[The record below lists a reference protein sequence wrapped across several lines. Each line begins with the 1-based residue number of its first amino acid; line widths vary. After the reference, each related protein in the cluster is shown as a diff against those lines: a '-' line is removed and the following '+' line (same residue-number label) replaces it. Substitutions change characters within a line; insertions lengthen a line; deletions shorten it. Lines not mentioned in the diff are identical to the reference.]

1 MIEVNSGLLAGV
13 PSPSKRIGMLWRLW
27 MLSVVLSVAEVKGV
41 LVFWSPFHDPRVHEN
56 APAGVHVTTVRALDE
71 SAPGKPVAYSL
82 LDVKDSNHF
91 HLNHLTG
98 NLTTARPITRKA
110 GDKYVVIV
118 AAVSQGVT
126 EVKTM
131 QIEVTVPNQYPP
143 RFEYPVYRAEVHQTR
158 TRPGYRVLQ
167 VRAHDPDPMPY
178 NAEVY
183 YHLEAGPESTR
194 ALRYLALD
202 GITGE
207 VMLNRSLS
215 DVGDSMIA
223 FTVVAEDGGSPMK
236 QDTARVEILVKTLSD
251 PQNTRAVVV
260 NETSVRICWQR
271 PLYGNVSGYVVKYR
285 AASENVTSYLN
296 VTTGTAADKCVPVL
310 KLRPWTDYEYRVY
323 AWNGREEGIGSPVDR
338 FVTRIDYCVTNV
350 CKHGSCEATDARPG
364 YRCVCDPGFY
374 GEACEHFDPCSEN
387 PCKTFG
393 TCVNTSHGEYR
404 CDCFTGFSGRN
415 CSDFNPCLLKPS
427 ACLHGGVCQS
437 NASHMFTCL
446 CVDGYYGK
454 TCHQYDPCF
463 SSPCLHGARCLNE
476 SDVKFSCQC
485 PPGYAGE
492 LCQEDV
498 NECLSSPCKNRG
510 ECEDGINSFTC
521 HCPQGYGGPV
531 CELRDTCPEEFQ
543 QTDKGTFHWQPLA
556 HGSVA
561 KAECPYGAYNP
572 ASEYKYARRKCRL
585 LADGQTS
592 WMKVSAQHCRYKSFQ
607 AAENVT
613 SELEFLTHDPR
624 NIRPGQLQG
633 FAEKIEPVVDYAV
646 KDIKI
651 AQAMIHVISNFLAL
665 NDSVIKEGDA
675 DGIAVEKLVSVV
687 ERFASEVVL
696 DSGALIIENENLVV
710 KAVAW
715 SPKLL
720 SQGRDF
726 LTFSLRSNGDHYLHE
741 DFSGDADEQE
751 GGDNIVLTIPFEA
764 LSMAINSSRLAA
776 GEPYRPI
783 HEVEKGP
790 RISFVSY
797 RNDKFF
803 RPARRDDKSLVSA
816 GQVVLSAKIGD
827 SKIEN
832 LTDRLVYSYPTCR
845 AGTYVCA
852 FWDERRKEW
861 STAGITTNQSGNVT
875 LCSSTHMT
883 VFSLLLDPMP
893 GMAMTPHHY
902 RVLSIISYIGCIMSV
917 VGLFFTILT
926 YALFRC
932 LNKDRS
938 GKILLNLCSAMLL
951 LNLAFLV
958 GSLHERFPKLELC
971 LGTAVATH
979 YFLLACLA
987 WMGVE
992 AANMH
997 QMLVHVFA
1005 TSETCFMLKRV
1016 LIAWGIP
1023 AVIVG
1028 TCLSIDLEP
1037 YRSHDDYC
1045 VISSRNQWIYYIAFL
1060 GISSCILF
1068 VNLIVFIMVTKVLF
1082 KPRMAG
1088 AAAKSA
1094 NNSASGSSSGVPNPL
1109 PITAAQVR
1117 GAFTVMTLLG
1127 VTWIFGVFAVG
1138 EARTVFQYVFC
1149 VCNSMQG
1156 FLIFVV
1162 RVLQYPEARA
1172 AWAQLATTGTFKKN
1186 RGGAAPAGSW
1196 CTNSNT
1202 KRNSHSSM
1210 VRVTSAS
1217 TDSTSTVVFN
1227 SNIWSKGGSG
1237 GPAASKHSTN
1247 RLPRFSSVGSLLKN
1261 CNLQK
1266 DDKMSNAG
1274 TLSRKQKAK
1283 AITEESHAKE
1293 NHKEFYSGDEQV
1305 AAVVPS
1311 LYVGQEQ
1318 HIIKSSSL
1326 NASDPHNYVD
1336 EGSRSA
1342 ATTLTFAPNQ
1352 KTHILFAYAGGETT
1366 PIRINGIVPSPEDK
1380 PRVESFSTFQ
1390 RSSPVPSAPQIPE
1403 LPQARTCPVAT
1414 AAAEPISVAATE
1426 TEPIRSS
1433 LKTTCSD
1440 ETSFLVTDGAATTF
1454 VS

>member
-1 MIEVNSGLLAGV
+1 MEFPVHRRSFGLMSVL
-13 PSPSKRIGMLWRLW
+13 RLVS
-27 MLSVVLSVAEVKGV
+27 LLLLCQHVVARRGV

-56 APAGVHVTTVRALDE
+56 APAGVHVTTIRALDE

-82 LDVKDSNHF
+82 LDVKDSTYF
-91 HLNHLTG
+91 HLNYLTG
-98 NLTTARPITRKA
+98 NLTTARPITRKV
-110 GDKYVVIV
+110 GEKYEVIV

-131 QIEVTVPNQYPP
+131 QIEVTVPNEYPP
-143 RFEYPVYRAEVHQTR
+143 RFEHPVYRAEVHQTR

-167 VRAHDPDPMPY
+167 VRAQDPDPVPY

-183 YHLEAGPESTR
+183 YRLDAGPESAR
-194 ALRYLALD
+194 ALKYLALD
-202 GITGE
+202 GVTGE
-207 VMLNRSLS
+207 VTLNRTLS
-215 DVGDSMIA
+215 DVADAMIA
-223 FTVVAEDGGSPMK
+223 FTVVAEDGGSPVK
-236 QDTARVEILVKTLSD
+236 EDRARVEILVKTISD

-285 AASENVTSYLN
+285 ATSENVTSYVN
-296 VTTGTAADKCVPVL
+296 VTTGAVDKCVPVHG
-310 KLRPWTDYEYRVY
+310 LRPWTDYEYRVY
-323 AWNGREEGIGSPVDR
+323 AWNGREEGIGSTVDR
-338 FVTRIDYCVTNV
+338 FTTRIDYCLMNV
-350 CKHGSCEATDARPG
+350 CKHGSCEATEAVPG

-374 GEACEHFDPCSEN
+374 GDACEHFDPCSEN

-393 TCVNTSHGEYR
+393 TCVNISDGEYR

-427 ACLHGGVCQS
+427 ACLHGGVCES
-437 NASHMFTCL
+437 NSSHTFTCL

-485 PPGYAGE
+485 LPGYAGD
-492 LCQEDV
+492 LCEENI

-510 ECEDGINSFTC
+510 DCEDGINSFTC
-521 HCPQGYGGPV
+521 HCTPGYGGPL
-531 CELRDTCPEEFQ
+531 CEIRDTCPEDVQ
-543 QTDKGTFHWQPLA
+543 QTDKGTFQWQPVP

-561 KAECPYGAYNP
+561 KVECPYGAYNP

-607 AAENVT
+607 AAENIT
-613 SELEFLTHDPR
+613 SELEYLTHDPR
-624 NIRPGQLQG
+624 SIRPEQLRN
-633 FAEKIEPVVDYAV
+633 FADKIEPIVDYAI

-665 NDSVIKEGDA
+665 NDSVIEEGDA
-675 DGIAVEKLVSVV
+675 NGVAVEKLVSVV
-687 ERFASEVVL
+687 ERFTSEVVL
-696 DSGALIIENENLVV
+696 GPGALIIENENLVV

-720 SQGRDF
+720 SQGQDF
-726 LTFSLRSNGDHYLHE
+726 LSFSLRSNRDHYLHE
-741 DFSGDADEQE
+741 DFSGDGDDQDGE
-751 GGDNIVLTIPFEA
+751 DNIVITIPFEA
-764 LSMAINSSRLAA
+764 LSMAINSSLMAA
-776 GEPYRPI
+776 GEAYRPI

-803 RPARRDDKSLVSA
+803 RPHRYGPASLVST

-827 SKIEN
+827 RKIEN
-832 LTDRLVYSYPTCR
+832 LTDPLIYSYPTYSAAR
-845 AGTYVCA
+845 YVCA
-852 FWDERRKEW
+852 FWDERRKQW
-861 STAGITTNQSGNVT
+861 STVGVTTNQSGNVT
-875 LCSSTHMT
+875 VCTSTHMT
-883 VFSLLLDPMP
+883 AFSLLLDPLP
-893 GMAMTPHHY
+893 GRSLAPHHY
-902 RVLSIISYIGCIMSV
+902 RILSLISYVGCIMSI

-926 YALFRC
+926 YSLFRC

-951 LNLAFLV
+951 LNMAFLV
-958 GSLHERFPKLELC
+958 GSLHQRFPRIELC

-992 AANMH
+992 AANMY

-1005 TSETCFMLKRV
+1005 SSETCFMLKRV

-1028 TCLSIDLEP
+1028 TCLAIDLEP
-1037 YRSHDDYC
+1037 YRSRDDYC
-1045 VISSRNQWIYYIAFL
+1045 VISSRNPLIYYIAFL
-1060 GISSCILF
+1060 GISCLILF
-1068 VNLIVFIMVTKVLF
+1068 VNLLVFIMVTRVLF
-1082 KPRMAG
+1082 KPRMSG
-1088 AAAKSA
+1088 ATSKSA
-1094 NNSASGSSSGVPNPL
+1094 NHNSTSASGSAAANTL

-1172 AWAQLATTGTFKKN
+1172 AWSQLATTGTLKKN
-1186 RGGAAPAGSW
+1186 RGAGPQAASW
-1196 CTNSNT
+1196 CAYSNP

-1210 VRVTSAS
+1210 VRVTSNS

-1227 SNIWSKGGSG
+1227 SNMWNKGSGSG
-1237 GPAASKHSTN
+1237 GPASARDCPT
-1247 RLPRFSSVGSLLKN
+1247 RLSRFSSVGSLLKN
-1261 CNLQK
+1261 CNLQRA
-1266 DDKMSNAG
+1266 DKNTS
-1274 TLSRKQKAK
+1274 TLNRKEKASSK
-1283 AITEESHAKE
+1283 ATADELGAKP
-1293 NHKEFYSGDEQV
+1293 NHKEFYSSEDQV
-1305 AAVVPS
+1305 SSLVPD
-1311 LYVGQEQ
+1311 LYAGQEHQ
-1318 HIIKSSSL
+1318 IKSHGVS
-1326 NASDPHNYVD
+1326 APDPMKYID
-1336 EGSRSA
+1336 DDSRSTV
-1342 ATTLTFAPNQ
+1342 TTLGLGANQ
-1352 KTHILFAYAGGETT
+1352 KAHILFAYTGAEAT
-1366 PIRINGIVPSPEDK
+1366 PIRVNGVVHSPLDK
-1380 PRVESFSTFQ
+1380 PKLESFSTFQ
-1390 RSSPVPSAPQIPE
+1390 RSSPVPASTPKIPE
-1403 LPQARTCPVAT
+1403 LPRSWNAASATTAVVDGPVDVIVPDHDALRGST
-1414 AAAEPISVAATE
+1414 KMTEETSFVMSEGTSVAAA
-1426 TEPIRSS
+1426 S
-1433 LKTTCSD
+1433 
-1440 ETSFLVTDGAATTF
+1440 
-1454 VS
+1454 

>member
-1 MIEVNSGLLAGV
+1 M
-13 PSPSKRIGMLWRLW
+13 
-27 MLSVVLSVAEVKGV
+27 
-41 LVFWSPFHDPRVHEN
+41 
-56 APAGVHVTTVRALDE
+56 
-71 SAPGKPVAYSL
+71 
-82 LDVKDSNHF
+82 
-91 HLNHLTG
+91 
-98 NLTTARPITRKA
+98 TTARPITRKV
-110 GDKYVVIV
+110 GDKYEVIV

-131 QIEVTVPNQYPP
+131 QIEVTVPNEYPP
-143 RFEYPVYRAEVHQTR
+143 RFEHTVYRTEVHQTR

-167 VRAHDPDPMPY
+167 VRAHDPDPVPY

-183 YHLEAGPESTR
+183 YRLEAGPESTR

-207 VMLNRSLS
+207 VMLNRSLA
-215 DVGDSMIA
+215 DVADSMIA
-223 FTVVAEDGGSPMK
+223 FTVIAEDGGSPKM
-236 QDTARVEILVKTLSD
+236 QARARVEILVKTISD

-260 NETSVRICWQR
+260 NESSVRICWQR

-285 AASENVTSYLN
+285 AVAENVTSFVN
-296 VTTGTAADKCVPVL
+296 VTTGATDKCVPVHG
-310 KLRPWTDYEYRVY
+310 LRSWTDYEYRVH

-338 FVTRIDYCVTNV
+338 FATRIDYCLLNV
-350 CKHGSCEATDARPG
+350 CKHGSCETTDERPG
-364 YRCVCDPGFY
+364 YRCLCEPGYY
-374 GEACEHFDPCSEN
+374 GEACEHFDPCSEQ

-437 NASHMFTCL
+437 NASHTFTCL

-463 SSPCLHGARCLNE
+463 SAPCLHGARCLNE
-476 SDVKFSCQC
+476 SDVKFTCQC
-485 PPGYAGE
+485 VPGYAGE
-492 LCQEDV
+492 LCEENI

-521 HCPQGYGGPV
+521 HCPPGYGGPL
-531 CELRDTCPEEFQ
+531 CELRDSCPEEFQ
-543 QTDKGTFHWQPLA
+543 QTDKGTFHWQPVA

-561 KAECPYGAYNP
+561 KVECPYGAYNP

-585 LADGQTS
+585 LASGETG
-592 WMKVSAQHCRYKSFQ
+592 WMKTSAQHCRYKSFQ

-613 SELEFLTHDPR
+613 SELEFLTHDPSS
-624 NIRPGQLQG
+624 IRPDQLQSL
-633 FAEKIEPVVDYAV
+633 AEKIEPVVDYAI

-665 NDSVIKEGDA
+665 NDSVIEQGDA
-675 DGIAVEKLVSVV
+675 NGIAVEKLVSVV
-687 ERFASEVVL
+687 ERFTSEVVL
-696 DSGALIIENENLVV
+696 GPGALIIENENLVV

-720 SQGRDF
+720 SQGQDF
-726 LTFSLRSNGDHYLHE
+726 LSFSLRSNGDHYLHE
-741 DFSGDADEQE
+741 DFSGDGDEQDD
-751 GGDNIVLTIPFEA
+751 GDNIVITMPFEA
-764 LSMAINSSRLAA
+764 LSMAINISRLAA

-790 RISFVSY
+790 RIAFVSY

-803 RPARRDDKSLVSA
+803 RPARHSLTSLITA

-832 LTDRLVYSYPTCR
+832 LTDPLVYSYPTYSAER
-845 AGTYVCA
+845 YVCA
-852 FWDERRKEW
+852 FWDDNRKEW

-875 LCSSTHMT
+875 VCSSTHMT
-883 VFSLLLDPMP
+883 AFSLLLDPLP
-893 GMAMTPHHY
+893 GMSTAPHHY
-902 RVLSIISYIGCIMSV
+902 RILSLISYVGCIMSI

-926 YALFRC
+926 YALFGS

-951 LNLAFLV
+951 LNVAFLV
-958 GSLHERFPKLELC
+958 GSLHERFPKLDLC

-992 AANMH
+992 AANMY

-1005 TSETCFMLKRV
+1005 SAETCFMLKRL

-1023 AVIVG
+1023 AVVVG
-1028 TCLSIDLEP
+1028 TCLAIDLET
-1037 YRSHDDYC
+1037 YRGHGDYC
-1045 VISSRNQWIYYIAFL
+1045 VISSRNPFIYYIAFL
-1060 GISSCILF
+1060 GISCFILF
-1068 VNLIVFIMVTKVLF
+1068 VNLLVFIMVTRVLF

-1088 AAAKSA
+1088 ATKPASHT
-1094 NNSASGSSSGVPNPL
+1094 SGSSCGIGNNP

-1127 VTWIFGVFAVG
+1127 ITWIFGVFAVG

-1162 RVLQYPEARA
+1162 RVLQYPESRS
-1172 AWAQLATTGTFKKN
+1172 AWAQLVTTGTFKKH
-1186 RGGAAPAGSW
+1186 RGSGPPTGSW
-1196 CTNSNT
+1196 CANSNP
-1202 KRNSHSSM
+1202 KQNSHSSM
-1210 VRVTSAS
+1210 VRVTSTS

-1227 SNIWSKGGSG
+1227 SNIWSKGGGAATG
-1237 GPAASKHSTN
+1237 GPACVGDCPT
-1247 RLPRFSSVGSLLKN
+1247 RLSRFSGVGSMLKN

-1266 DDKMSNAG
+1266 DDKKSNAG
-1274 TLSRKQKAK
+1274 GQARKKKLSKVIVQ
-1283 AITEESHAKE
+1283 EGDAKE
-1293 NHKEFYSGDEQV
+1293 NHKEFYSSEDQV
-1305 AAVVPS
+1305 SALVPD
-1311 LYVGQEQ
+1311 LYAGQEQ
-1318 HIIKSSSL
+1318 QIVKSNSL
-1326 NASDPHNYVD
+1326 NASDPLKYID
-1336 EGSRSA
+1336 DDSRSS
-1342 ATTLTFAPNQ
+1342 ATLSFANSQ
-1352 KTHILFAYAGGETT
+1352 KAHILFAYAGDETV
-1366 PIRINGIVPSPEDK
+1366 PIRINGIVHSPMEK
-1380 PRVESFSTFQ
+1380 PKVESFSTFQ
-1390 RSSPVPSAPQIPE
+1390 RPSPVPSTPKIPE
-1403 LPQARTCPVAT
+1403 LPEGWNTAVAKG
-1414 AAAEPISVAATE
+1414 AEPHNIIVSDH
-1426 TEPIRSS
+1426 EPIR
-1433 LKTTCSD
+1433 KTATE
-1440 ETSFLVTDGAATTF
+1440 ETSFLTANGASAMAP
-1454 VS
+1454 S

>member
-1 MIEVNSGLLAGV
+1 M
-13 PSPSKRIGMLWRLW
+13 PF
-27 MLSVVLSVAEVKGV
+27 VLCFLYPPCV
-41 LVFWSPFHDPRVHEN
+41 LVFWSPFHDPRVHES

-82 LDVKDSNHF
+82 LDVKDSSFF
-91 HLNHLTG
+91 HLNHVTG
-98 NLTTARPITRKA
+98 NLTTARPITRKV
-110 GDKYVVIV
+110 GDKYEVIV

-143 RFEYPVYRAEVHQTR
+143 RFEHPVYRSEVHQTR
-158 TRPGYRVLQ
+158 TRPGYRVVQ
-167 VRAHDPDPMPY
+167 VRAHDPDPVPY

-183 YHLEAGPESTR
+183 YRLEAGPESTR

-207 VMLNRSLS
+207 VMLNRSLA
-215 DVGDSMIA
+215 DVPDSTIA
-223 FTVVAEDGGSPMK
+223 FTVIAEDGGSPK
-236 QDTARVEILVKTLSD
+236 QQDRARVEILVKTISD
-251 PQNTRAVVV
+251 PQNARAVVV

-285 AASENVTSYLN
+285 ATSENVTSYVN
-296 VTTGTAADKCVPVL
+296 VTTGAPDKCVPVL

-338 FVTRIDYCVTNV
+338 FATRIDYCLMNV

-364 YRCVCDPGFY
+364 YRCLCDPGFY

-393 TCVNTSHGEYR
+393 TCVNTGHGEYR

-437 NASHMFTCL
+437 NASHMFTCH
-446 CVDGYYGK
+446 CVNGYYGK
-454 TCHQYDPCF
+454 TCHQFDPCF

-485 PPGYAGE
+485 MPGYAGN
-492 LCQEDV
+492 LCEQNI

-521 HCPQGYGGPV
+521 HCPPGYGGPL
-531 CELRDTCPEEFQ
+531 CEMRDTCPEELQ
-543 QTDKGTFHWQPLA
+543 QTDKGPFHWQPTA

-561 KAECPYGAYNP
+561 KVECPYGAYNP

-585 LADGQTS
+585 LPSGQTG

-607 AAENVT
+607 TAENIT
-613 SELEFLTHDPR
+613 SELEFLTHDPS
-624 NIRPGQLQG
+624 NISPEQLQS
-633 FAEKIEPVVDYAV
+633 FADKIEPVVEYAI

-665 NDSVIKEGDA
+665 NDSVIEEGDA
-675 DGIAVEKLVSVV
+675 KGMAVEKLVSVV
-687 ERFASEVVL
+687 ERFTSEVVL
-696 DSGALIIENENLVV
+696 GPGALIIENENLVV

-720 SQGRDF
+720 SQGQDF
-726 LTFSLRSNGDHYLHE
+726 LSFSLRSNGDHYLHE
-741 DFSGDADEQE
+741 DFSGDGDEQE
-751 GGDNIVLTIPFEA
+751 NGDNIVITIPFEA
-764 LSMAINSSRLAA
+764 LSMAINSSLLAS

-790 RISFVSY
+790 RIAFISY

-803 RPARRDDKSLVSA
+803 RPARHSPGSLVSA

-832 LTDRLVYSYPTCR
+832 LTEPLVYSYPTYNAER
-845 AGTYVCA
+845 RICA

-861 STAGITTNQSGNVT
+861 STAGITTNKSGNVT
-875 LCSSTHMT
+875 VCTSTHMT
-883 VFSLLLDPMP
+883 AFSLLLDPLP
-893 GMAMTPHHY
+893 GMVTARHHY
-902 RVLSIISYIGCIMSV
+902 RILSLISYVGCIMSV

-951 LNLAFLV
+951 LNVSFLV
-958 GSLHERFPKLELC
+958 GSLHERFPRLELC

-992 AANMH
+992 ASNMY

-1005 TSETCFMLKRV
+1005 TSETCFMLKRILV
-1016 LIAWGIP
+1016 AWGIP
-1023 AVIVG
+1023 AVVVG
-1028 TCLSIDLEP
+1028 TCLAIDLEP
-1037 YRSHDDYC
+1037 YRNRDDYC
-1045 VISSRNQWIYYIAFL
+1045 VISSKNQFIYYIAFL
-1060 GISSCILF
+1060 GISCFILF
-1068 VNLIVFIMVTKVLF
+1068 VNLLVFIMVTRVLF
-1082 KPRMAG
+1082 KPRMAE
-1088 AAAKSA
+1088 ANTSKSA
-1094 NNSASGSSSGVPNPL
+1094 NHNSCSASSPSSAAANP

-1127 VTWIFGVFAVG
+1127 VTWIFGLFAVG
-1138 EARTVFQYVFC
+1138 EAKTVFQYVFC

-1172 AWAQLATTGTFKKN
+1172 SWAQLVTTGTFKKH
-1186 RGGAAPAGSW
+1186 RGGAVPAGSW
-1196 CTNSNT
+1196 CANSNP
-1202 KRNSHSSM
+1202 KQNSHSSM
-1210 VRVTSAS
+1210 VRVTSSS

-1227 SNIWSKGGSG
+1227 SNIWSKGGNG
-1237 GPAASKHSTN
+1237 GAPGARDHPA
-1247 RLPRFSSVGSLLKN
+1247 RLPRFSGVGKLLKN
-1261 CNLQK
+1261 SNVQK
-1266 DDKMSNAG
+1266 DDKNSG
-1274 TLSRKQKAK
+1274 TLTKKKKPSHKVV
-1283 AITEESHAKE
+1283 IEEPDSKE
-1293 NHKEFYSGDEQV
+1293 NHKEFYSSEHQ
-1305 AAVVPS
+1305 VPS
-1311 LYVGQEQ
+1311 MVPDLYSGQEQ
-1318 HIIKSSSL
+1318 QIMKTNTLRVSEPVNQYH
-1326 NASDPHNYVD
+1326 DQ
-1336 EGSRSA
+1336 SRNMP
-1342 ATTLTFAPNQ
+1342 TTIGLVGDQ
-1352 KTHILFAYAGGETT
+1352 KAHILFAYAGGETT
-1366 PIRINGIVPSPEDK
+1366 PIRINGIVQSPLDK
-1380 PRVESFSTFQ
+1380 PKLESFSTFQ
-1390 RSSPVPSAPQIPE
+1390 RPSPVPASTPSVPE
-1403 LPQARTCPVAT
+1403 LPHFWNVPTEAAT
-1414 AAAEPISVAATE
+1414 VVAEPSLPAGSDRD
-1426 TEPIRSS
+1426 PLRSS
-1433 LKTTCSD
+1433 LKTTTE
-1440 ETSFLVTDGAATTF
+1440 ETSFTIAKGAGVTVA
-1454 VS
+1454 S